1 MEESTTTMTT
11 GKPIKCRG
19 AVCRGPGQ
27 RLRMEEVMVA
37 SPGAFQVRLKI
48 VCSSLCHSDVTFW
61 RMETFPALFP
71 MIFGHEAFGVV
82 ESVGEGV
89 EEVSPGDL
97 VVPSF
102 LGNCGDCTEC
112 RSERTNLCAI
122 GFNPMGGLPR
132 SAPTPFATAEDGAA
146 IHNFLGV
153 SSFAEYTVV
162 DVSQVTL
169 VDPAIPPEKAC
180 LLSCGVSTGVGAA
193 WKVAAVE
200 QGSSVA
206 VFGLGAVGLG
216 VVEGA
221 RLRGASTII
230 GIDLNPEKLDIGK
243 KLGLTDFINPKDIG
257 DRPLSEVIVEMTDGG
272 VDYCFECIGLASLV
286 SEAFASSRKG
296 WGKTIILGVEMRGEP
311 FSISSAEIMQG
322 KTVTGS
328 VFGGIKAKRDI
339 PILVKQYLDKEL
351 RLDEFITHELGFQD
365 INKAFDLLV
374 QGKSIRCIV
383 WMDR

>member
-1 MEESTTTMTT
+1 M
-11 GKPIKCRG
+11 
-19 AVCRGPGQ
+19 GPQEKSSQDKRLTPSNQIILGGVQRAGQ

-61 RMETFPALFP
+61 HLPALFP

-112 RSERTNLCAI
+112 RSERTNLC
-122 GFNPMGGLPR
+122 
-132 SAPTPFATAEDGAA
+132 DGAA

-206 VFGLGAVGLG
+206 VFGLGPW

-272 VDYCFECIGLASLV
+272 ADYCFECIGLASLV

>member
-122 GFNPMGGLPR
+122 GFNPMGASPAPPQPPSPPPRTAPPSTTSWGLQLR
-132 SAPTPFATAEDGAA
+132 
-146 IHNFLGV
+146 GV
-153 SSFAEYTVV
+153 HGGGR
-162 DVSQVTL
+162 L
-169 VDPAIPPEKAC
+169 PGHPGRPAIPPEKAC

-286 SEAFASSRKG
+286 SEAFASSRK
-296 WGKTIILGVEMRGEP
+296 TIILGVEMRGEP

-339 PILVKQYLDKEL
+339 PILVKQYLDKL